1 MYQELSWF
9 ITLFW
14 IVVWLCSIYY
24 VKYKRNHIRKKFMLI
39 VPLLINLF
47 KLAIISKLAF
57 NDPISFRI
65 DLIDTELIDFN
76 KKIFPQNYK
85 DAFIGLIS
93 LTFFQLILIIFFF
106 TTNKIL

>member
-1 MYQELSWF
+1 
-9 ITLFW
+9 
-14 IVVWLCSIYY
+14 
-24 VKYKRNHIRKKFMLI
+24 MLLI
-39 VPLLINLF
+39 PLLINLF
-47 KLAIISKLAF
+47 KLTIISRLTL

-65 DLIDTELIDFN
+65 DLIDTKVIDIN

-93 LTFFQLILIIFFF
+93 LTFFQLIMVIVFL

>member
-1 MYQELSWF
+1 MVMFNL
-9 ITLFW
+9 
-14 IVVWLCSIYY
+14 LCEIQKKS
-24 VKYKRNHIRKKFMLI
+24 YKKKFMLI

-47 KLAIISKLAF
+47 KLAIISKLTLK
-57 NDPISFRI
+57 DPISFRI

-76 KKIFPQNYK
+76 KKLFPQNYK